1 MEMSMKFKP
10 DLNTILLSLILV
22 VIIAGSVIFI
32 GAVRRLVEPLARVE
46 RTIDQR
52 IESIIRPTP
61 TVIADPV
68 TIVREIRSLSRLEAV
83 SFTIE
88 KVITAESGQ
97 GPFAFLFGDRLILV
111 AHGQVIAGI
120 DLEDMAPEDFFVTQD
135 GKVLVILPQP
145 EVFVVALSNQKSYIY
160 DRDTGVIGMNPGLET
175 TARQAA
181 EDEILAAALE
191 DDILEMAR
199 GNAEQTIR
207 QFILALGF
215 DEVVFVEATP
225 APATSGDR

>member
-1 MEMSMKFKP
+1 MKFKP
-10 DLNTILLSLILV
+10 DINTILLALILIV
-22 VIIAGSVIFI
+22 LIAGGIIFVS
-32 GAVRRLVEPLARVE
+32 AVQRLVEPLARVE

-61 TVIADPV
+61 TVIPDPV
-68 TIVREIRSLSRLEAV
+68 TIVREIRSLSRLETA

-88 KVITAESGQ
+88 KVITAEAGQ

-111 AHGQVIAGI
+111 AHGQVIAGV
-120 DLEDMAPEDFFVTQD
+120 DLEDMAPEDFYVTQE
-135 GKVLVILPQP
+135 GTVLAVLPQA
-145 EVFVVALSNQKSYIY
+145 EIFVVALDNQKSYIY

-181 EDEILAAALE
+181 EEELVQAALE
-191 DDILEMAR
+191 DGILEMASD
-199 GNAEQTIR
+199 NAEQTIR

-215 DEVVFVEATP
+215 EEVVFVEPTP
-225 APATSGDR
+225 VPATSDDR